1 MEHQLNA
8 ISPID
13 GRYFEKT
20 AALQPYFSEY
30 ALIKYRVK
38 VELKWLLALGKE
50 PKIAELSPFSQP
62 QEDIFENL
70 IQKFSLEDAMTIK
83 KLEGV
88 TNHDVKAVEYF
99 LKKHIAKFLGNDSP
113 KLEFIHFACTSEDIN
128 NLAYSLMLKEGTEA
142 VLLPKL
148 NQILL
153 FIKTMTKEFAT
164 LPMLART
171 HGQPAS
177 PTTLGKEFANF
188 YVRLKD
194 QVEILK
200 NFSFSG
206 KINGA
211 VGNYNAH
218 QVSYPEVDW
227 IEFSQNFITSLGLKS
242 HLYTTQIEPNDNLAM
257 YCHTLCRINT
267 ILLDLSQDLWGYN
280 SLGYFKLKA
289 VATETGSSTMPH
301 KVNPI
306 DFENAEGNLGLAN
319 AMLNH
324 LASKLPVSR
333 FQRDL
338 SGSTV
343 IRNIGVGLANS
354 YLAYLSLMKGL
365 EKLDV
370 NQDLIKDDLQ
380 QHVEV
385 ITEGIQTIM
394 RRYGVHEPYE
404 KLKQLS
410 RGKKLDLAMLK
421 DFILGLDL
429 PQDIKQNMLNILP
442 ENYIGLAAKLAQAI
456 E

>member
-1 MEHQLNA
+1 MEHQLTA

-13 GRYFEKT
+13 GRYQDKT
-20 AALQPYFSEY
+20 APLQPYFSEF
-30 ALIKYRVK
+30 ALIKYRVR
-38 VELKWLLALGKE
+38 VELKWLSALGKE
-50 PKIAELSPFSQP
+50 PKITELPPFTKS

-70 IQKFSLEDAMTIK
+70 IQNFTLEDAMTIK

-99 LKKHIAKFLGNDSP
+99 LKKHLAKFLGSDSP

-128 NLAYSLMLKEGTEA
+128 NLAYSLMLKEGTQA
-142 VLLPKL
+142 ILVPKL
-148 NQILL
+148 NQILSFL
-153 FIKTMTKEFAT
+153 KTMAKEFAP
-164 LPMLART
+164 LAMMART

-188 YVRLKD
+188 YVRLKE
-194 QVEILK
+194 QVDLLK
-200 NFSFSG
+200 NFAFSG

-218 QVSYPEVDW
+218 QVSYPEIDW
-227 IEFSQNFITSLGLKS
+227 IAFSQTFITSLELKS

-257 YCHTLCRINT
+257 YCHTLSRINI
-267 ILLDLSQDLWGYN
+267 ILLDLCQDLWGYN
-280 SLGYFKLKA
+280 ALGYFKLKS

-306 DFENAEGNLGLAN
+306 DFENAEGNLGFAN
-319 AMLNH
+319 ALLNH
-324 LASKLPVSR
+324 FASKLPVSR

-370 NQDLIKDDLQ
+370 NQALIKEDLN
-380 QHVEV
+380 QHIEV

-410 RGKKLDLAMLK
+410 RGKKLDLPMLK

-429 PQDIKQNMLNILP
+429 PQDIKQNMLCILP
-442 ENYIGLAAKLAQAI
+442 ENYIGLAAKLAQNI

>member
-1 MEHQLNA
+1 MEHQLTA

-13 GRYFEKT
+13 GRYHEKT
-20 AALQPYFSEY
+20 TPLQAYFSEY

-50 PKIAELSPFSQP
+50 PKISELPTFTPP
-62 QEDIFENL
+62 QEDIFENI
-70 IQKFSLEDAMTIK
+70 IQKFSLNDAITIK
-83 KLEGV
+83 KLESV

-99 LKKHIAKFLGNDSP
+99 LKKEIGKFLGNDSP

-128 NLAYSLMLKEGTEA
+128 NLAYGLMLKDGTQA
-142 VLLPKL
+142 VLLPIL

-153 FIKTMTKEFAT
+153 FLKNMAHDHAT
-164 LPMLART
+164 LAMMART

-188 YVRLKD
+188 YVRLKE
-194 QVEILK
+194 QVALLQT
-200 NFSFSG
+200 FSYSG

-227 IEFSQNFITSLGLKS
+227 IEFSQQFISSLGLKP
-242 HLYTTQIEPNDNLAM
+242 HLYTTQIEPNDSLAM
-257 YCHTLCRINT
+257 YCHILSRINI
-267 ILLDLSQDLWGYN
+267 ILLDLCQDLWGYN
-280 SLGYFKLKA
+280 SLKYFKLKS
-289 VATETGSSTMPH
+289 VATEVGSSTMPH

-319 AMLNH
+319 AILAH
-324 LASKLPVSR
+324 LATKMPVSR

-354 YLAYLSLMKGL
+354 YLAYLSLIKGL
-365 EKLDV
+365 DKLGV
-370 NQDLIKDDLQ
+370 NQEFITQDLN
-380 QHVEV
+380 QHLEV
-385 ITEGIQTIM
+385 VTEGIQTVM
-394 RRYGVHEPYE
+394 RRHGVHEPYE

-410 RGKKLDLAMLK
+410 RGKSLDLATLK

-429 PQDIKQNMLNILP
+429 PQDIKENMLNILP
-442 ENYIGLAAKLAQAI
+442 ENYIGLAAKLARDI

>member
-13 GRYFEKT
+13 GRYHEKT
-20 AALQPYFSEY
+20 APLQPYFSEY
-30 ALIKYRVK
+30 ALIKYRVI

-50 PKIAELSPFSQP
+50 PKISELTPFTPP
-62 QEDIFENL
+62 QEAIFDNL
-70 IQKFSLEDAMTIK
+70 IQNFSLEDATTIK
-83 KLEGV
+83 KLESV

-99 LKKHIAKFLGNDSP
+99 LKKQIGKFLGNDSP

-128 NLAYSLMLKEGTEA
+128 NLAYALMLKEGTQA
-142 VLLPKL
+142 VLIPEL
-148 NQILL
+148 NNILL
-153 FIKTMTKEFAT
+153 FLKNMAT
-164 LPMLART
+164 QHAHLAMMART

-177 PTTLGKEFANF
+177 PTTLGKEFANV
-188 YVRLKD
+188 YVRLKE
-194 QVEILK
+194 QVEYLK
-200 NFSFSG
+200 NFSYSG

-227 IEFSQNFITSLGLKS
+227 IEFGKHFIESLGIKP
-242 HLYTTQIEPNDNLAM
+242 HLYTTQIEPNDSLAM
-257 YCHTLCRINT
+257 YCHTLSRINI
-267 ILLDLSQDLWGYN
+267 ILLDLCQDLWGYN
-280 SLGYFKLKA
+280 SLGYFKLRA
-289 VATETGSSTMPH
+289 IATEVGSSTMPH

-319 AMLNH
+319 AILHH
-324 LASKLPVSR
+324 LASKMPVSR

-354 YLAYLSLMKGL
+354 FLAYLSIMKGFN
-365 EKLDV
+365 KLDV
-370 NQDLIKDDLQ
+370 NQDCIAQDLN

-394 RRYGVHEPYE
+394 RRYGVPEPYE
-404 KLKQLS
+404 KLKLLS
-410 RGKKLDLAMLK
+410 RGKKLDLPMIK
-421 DFILGLDL
+421 EFILTLEL
-429 PQDIKQNMLNILP
+429 PEDIKQAMLNILP
-442 ENYIGLAAKLAQAI
+442 ENYIGLAAKLALAV

>member
-1 MEHQLNA
+1 MEHQLTA

-13 GRYFEKT
+13 GRYHDKT
-20 AALQPYFSEY
+20 TPLQPYFSEF

-38 VELKWLLALGKE
+38 VELNWLLALGKE
-50 PKIAELSPFSQP
+50 PKIEELPPFTQA

-70 IQKFSLEDAMTIK
+70 IQKFTLEDAITIK

-99 LKKHIAKFLGNDSP
+99 LKKHLAKFLGNESP

-128 NLAYSLMLKEGTEA
+128 NLAYSLMLKDGTQA
-142 VLLPKL
+142 VLVPLL

-153 FIKTMTKEFAT
+153 FLKTMAKQFAG
-164 LPMLART
+164 LPMMART

-188 YVRLKD
+188 YIRLKD
-194 QVEILK
+194 QVELLK
-200 NFSFSG
+200 NFTFSG

-211 VGNYNAH
+211 VGNFNAH

-227 IEFSQNFITSLGLKS
+227 MAFSQNFITSLGLKPN
-242 HLYTTQIEPNDNLAM
+242 LYTTQIEPNDNLAM
-257 YCHTLCRINT
+257 YCHTLSRINI

-306 DFENAEGNLGLAN
+306 DFENAEGNLGFAN
-319 AMLNH
+319 ALLAH
-324 LASKLPVSR
+324 LASKLPISR

-370 NQDLIKDDLQ
+370 NQELIKADLNE
-380 QHVEV
+380 HVEV

-394 RRYGVHEPYE
+394 RKYGVHEPYE
-404 KLKQLS
+404 KLKQIS
-410 RGKKLDLAMLK
+410 RGKTIDLALLK

-429 PQDIKQNMLNILP
+429 PQDIKQNMLSILP
-442 ENYIGLAAKLAQAI
+442 ENYIGLATKLAQSI